1 MSFEDAKKTI
11 GDLKNLVSVDN
22 CIGEPI
28 ELENKIIVPVSK
40 FGIAWGAGSKD
51 NMDGGAAGASVEPV
65 SVMIVDKSIEGF
77 ESVRILKLNGE
88 NDMNDLIA
96 DLGIV
101 AVGLLKEF
109 LMSSN
114 QEDTTQLTDKI
125 KNNVDIENNDE

>member
-40 FGIAWGAGSKD
+40 FGIALGAGSKD

-65 SVMIVDKSIEGF
+65 SVMIVDKSIEWF
-77 ESVRILKLNGE
+77 ESVCILKLNGE
-88 NDMNDLIA
+88 KDMNDLIA

-109 LMSSN
+109 LMSFN

>member
-1 MSFEDAKKTI
+1 
-11 GDLKNLVSVDN
+11 
-22 CIGEPI
+22 
-28 ELENKIIVPVSK
+28 
-40 FGIAWGAGSKD
+40 
-51 NMDGGAAGASVEPV
+51 
-65 SVMIVDKSIEGF
+65 
-77 ESVRILKLNGE
+77 
-88 NDMNDLIA
+88 MNDLIA

>member
-1 MSFEDAKKTI
+1 M
-11 GDLKNLVSVDN
+11 
-22 CIGEPI
+22 
-28 ELENKIIVPVSK
+28 
-40 FGIAWGAGSKD
+40 GAGSKD